1 MVRVSLIEQV
11 TFEQRFERGEGVSSV
26 DIGGKGDPSRKNMLR
41 VSQNSKE
48 AGMERE
54 WGIEQ

>member
-11 TFEQRFERGEGVSSV
+11 TFEQRFERGEAVSSV
-26 DIGGKGDPSRKNMLR
+26 DIWGKGDPSRKNMLG

>member
-1 MVRVSLIEQV
+1 M

-26 DIGGKGDPSRKNMLR
+26 DIWGKSVPSRKNILG

-54 WGIEQ
+54 LRGD